1 MKKALKDLWYG
12 NISPSEE
19 RYIDETVHKKLTA
32 QYFAYEEKLKT
43 ILSQEALDIVEK
55 KEDILSQIS
64 SYHES
69 EAFIS
74 GFRLGAKIM
83 LEVLENN

>member
-1 MKKALKDLWYG
+1 MKKTLKDLWYG
-12 NISPSEE
+12 NISPNEE
-19 RYIDETVHKKLTA
+19 RYIDETVQKKLTA
-32 QYFAYEEKLKT
+32 QYFEYDEKLKT
-43 ILSQEALDIVEK
+43 ILSQEERDIVEK
-55 KEDILSQIS
+55 REDVLSQIS

-83 LEVLENN
+83 LEVLEE